1 MFEHGLMVCE
11 LTGLFSDPSNFT
23 TMSETSFNGKVTS
36 FEDLDAWKNS
46 RAVKLRIREL
56 VRTFPTEEQFR
67 LTDQIIRSSR
77 SPGSQ
82 IAEGFGRFYEKDIV
96 RYCRIARGSL
106 YETKNHLWDA
116 LDEGYI
122 DRQTH
127 EELCNLVVRAI
138 QTLNGYIKYLKSMG
152 NRYTVGEPGDAT
164 EPDQP

>member
-11 LTGLFSDPSNFT
+11 LTGLFSAPSNST
-23 TMSETSFNGKVTS
+23 TMSETPFNGKVTS

-46 RAVKLRIREL
+46 RAVKLRVREL
-56 VRTFPTEEQFR
+56 IRTFPKEEQLR

-77 SPGSQ
+77 LPGSQ
-82 IAEGFGRFYEKDIV
+82 IAEGFGRFYEKDNV

-122 DRQTH
+122 DRQTQ
-127 EELCNLVVRAI
+127 EELCNVVVRAI

-152 NRYTVGEPGDAT
+152 NRYTVGEPGDTT